1 MDQDSQPPVVEPVAA
16 PAGDALAVLRRP
28 VVRVLLALSLAA
40 GAGVGG
46 FVMAN
51 AATASPSPAA
61 SPSTAPAPA
70 HTNCPNM

>member
-1 MDQDSQPPVVEPVAA
+1 MDQDSQPPVVEPVAP

-28 VVRVLLALSLAA
+28 VIRALLALSLAA
-40 GAGVGG
+40 GAGIGG

-51 AATASPSPAA
+51 AATSPSPAA
-61 SPSTAPAPA
+61 SPSMSPAPA

>member
-1 MDQDSQPPVVEPVAA
+1 MDQDSQPPVVEPVAP

-28 VVRVLLALSLAA
+28 VIRALLALSLAA
-40 GAGVGG
+40 GAGIGG

-51 AATASPSPAA
+51 AATSPAA
-61 SPSTAPAPA
+61 SPSTSPAPA